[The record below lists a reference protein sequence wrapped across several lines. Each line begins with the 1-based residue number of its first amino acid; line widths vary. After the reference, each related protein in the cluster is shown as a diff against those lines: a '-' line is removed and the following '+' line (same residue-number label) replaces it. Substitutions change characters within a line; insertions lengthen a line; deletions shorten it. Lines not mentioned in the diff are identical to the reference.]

1 MSQKYFCDLCGAP
14 CESGVM
20 PIRQTVDRIGKSRPA
35 PLNEYR
41 INVRLSITPRDGE
54 GRIDLCSLCK
64 KSILAELANG

>member
-20 PIRQTVDRIGKSRPA
+20 PIRQTVDRIGKNRPA

-41 INVRLSITPRDGE
+41 ISVRLSITHGE
-54 GRIDLCSLCK
+54 GDGRIDLCPLCK
-64 KSILAELANG
+64 KSIWAELANK